1 MPYLQEFTN
10 SDNMSESYEIRK
22 ISTQGNQVVIP
33 HRFKN
38 EMRITKGDYVKLP
51 MQQNKVLMEKL
62 EPT

>member
-10 SDNMSESYEIRK
+10 SDNMSELYEIRK

-33 HRFKN
+33 HRFMN
-38 EMRITKGDYVKLP
+38 EMRITKGDYVKLS

>member
-1 MPYLQEFTN
+1 MPHLQEFTN
-10 SDNMSESYEIRK
+10 SDDMSELYEIRK

-33 HRFKN
+33 HRFMN
-38 EMRITKGDYVKLP
+38 EMRITRGDYVKLS

>member
-10 SDNMSESYEIRK
+10 SDNMSELYEIRK

-33 HRFKN
+33 HRFMN
-38 EMRITKGDYVKLP
+38 EMRIVKGEYVKLS

-62 EPT
+62 EPR